1 MFYCVSWHCP
11 LNSDG
16 PVLLYPCLL
25 GAAAAE
31 AAEDAQGVGLFCTK
45 LCGLTIAY
53 SPCKSFSVW
62 VNVKENEPM
71 ASVVLRLFVQL
82 YLLLLPARPIVIQS
96 VSQSN
101 FSGCL
106 WALVAVMQLIPS
118 FSSSLS
124 SGSERGRQYQQV
136 LRRSHVVGA
145 GQAGRGAQLPHV
157 RQQTRAPSAAGPW
170 GGGGCRL

>member
-1 MFYCVSWHCP
+1 M
-11 LNSDG
+11 
-16 PVLLYPCLL
+16 
-25 GAAAAE
+25 
-31 AAEDAQGVGLFCTK
+31 VG
-45 LCGLTIAY
+45 
-53 SPCKSFSVW
+53 
-62 VNVKENEPM
+62 NEPM

-106 WALVAVMQLIPS
+106 WTLVAVMQLIPS
-118 FSSSLS
+118 LSSLS

-145 GQAGRGAQLPHV
+145 GQAGRGAQLPDV
-157 RQQTRAPSAAGPW
+157 RQQTGAPSAADP
-170 GGGGCRL
+170 GGGLSVIISTLLHRIQSESTRTQVSLHHECIS

>member
-1 MFYCVSWHCP
+1 MM
-11 LNSDG
+11 
-16 PVLLYPCLL
+16 
-25 GAAAAE
+25 
-31 AAEDAQGVGLFCTK
+31 VG
-45 LCGLTIAY
+45 
-53 SPCKSFSVW
+53 
-62 VNVKENEPM
+62 NEPM

-106 WALVAVMQLIPS
+106 WTLVAVMQLIPS
-118 FSSSLS
+118 FSSLS

-145 GQAGRGAQLPHV
+145 GQAGRGAQLPDV
-157 RQQTRAPSAAGPW
+157 RQQIGAPSAAGPGGAW
-170 GGGGCRL
+170 GVLSVIISTLLHRIQSESTRTQVSLHHECIS